1 MAKISETGQPKT
13 LAHRWTYDGDKVL
26 VVRQC
31 AHDGSSSHGF
41 VWPKSGP
48 VECPDWQ
55 PHNNCGNGLHGWP
68 WGLAMGD
75 GAEPNFTSLW
85 LVVAVDPKDII
96 DVEDAHGKVKFKAG
110 EVVFAGEWWKAREL
124 TEKGRNAWIVHFS
137 DGKSSATGYGSAS
150 SATGDSSASSAT
162 GYSSASSAT
171 GYRSASSATGDSS
184 ASSATGHGSASS
196 ATGYGSAS
204 SATGYR
210 SASSA
215 TGDESAS
222 SATGDRSASSATGDR
237 SASSATGNRS
247 ASSATGNSSAS
258 SATGDASVAV
268 CTGTESTAR
277 AGEWGVIALAWWNK
291 RANRAEMRCAR
302 VVDGKRGTLKPGVA
316 YRLNGRGRFVEVKAE
331 VADAG

>member
-1 MAKISETGQPKT
+1 MKETKDTAQAKIPVHQ
-13 LAHRWTYDGDKVL
+13 WTHDGNKVL

-41 VWPKSGP
+41 VWPKIGS
-48 VECPDWQ
+48 VECPDWK

-75 GAEPNFTSLW
+75 GAEPDFTALW

-96 DVEDAHGKVKFKAG
+96 AVENARGKVKFRCG

-137 DGKSSATGYGSAS
+137 DGKSSATG
-150 SATGDSSASSAT
+150 DR
-162 GYSSASSAT
+162 SASSAT
-171 GYRSASSATGDSS
+171 GYR
-184 ASSATGHGSASS
+184 
-196 ATGYGSAS
+196 
-204 SATGYR
+204 
-210 SASSA
+210 
-215 TGDESAS
+215 
-222 SATGDRSASSATGDR
+222 
-237 SASSATGNRS
+237 
-247 ASSATGNSSAS
+247 SAS

-331 VADAG
+331 VADAA

>member
-124 TEKGRNAWIVHFS
+124 TEKGRNAWIAHFS

-171 GYRSASSATGDSS
+171 G
-184 ASSATGHGSASS
+184 
-196 ATGYGSAS
+196 
-204 SATGYR
+204 
-210 SASSA
+210 
-215 TGDESAS
+215 
-222 SATGDRSASSATGDR
+222 DRSASSATGDR
-237 SASSATGNRS
+237 
-247 ASSATGNSSAS
+247 SAS

>member
-124 TEKGRNAWIVHFS
+124 TEKGRNAWIAHFSDGKFS
-137 DGKSSATGYGSAS
+137 DGKSSATGHGSAS
-150 SATGDSSASSAT
+150 SATGD
-162 GYSSASSAT
+162 G
-171 GYRSASSATGDSS
+171 SASSATGDK
-184 ASSATGHGSASS
+184 SASS

-204 SATGYR
+204 SATG
-210 SASSA
+210 
-215 TGDESAS
+215 DESAS
-222 SATGDRSASSATGDR
+222 SATGYR

-247 ASSATGNSSAS
+247 ASSATGNSSASSATGYSSAS

-316 YRLNGRGRFVEVKAE
+316 YRLNGRGRFVEVKAK
-331 VADAG
+331 VADAA